1 MKMVII
7 SIVCLRNFLGKLKE
21 ETIND
26 KEKKVWR
33 SFKEVVKYLG
43 SVKDINYQYILILST
58 LIL

>member
-21 ETIND
+21 ETIYD

>member
-7 SIVCLRNFLGKLKE
+7 SIVYLRNFLGKLKE

>member
-43 SVKDINYQYILILST
+43 SVKDINYQYTLILST